1 MVASERGILCFHRCA
16 QAGSRRTRLA
26 RITRRFLKAKGL
38 LTALLAMME
47 PEASPPREAA
57 GAIINAIIATRA
69 RSRVFGPRLTLREVL
84 MDHLALQIAA

>member
-1 MVASERGILCFHRCA
+1 
-16 QAGSRRTRLA
+16 
-26 RITRRFLKAKGL
+26 L